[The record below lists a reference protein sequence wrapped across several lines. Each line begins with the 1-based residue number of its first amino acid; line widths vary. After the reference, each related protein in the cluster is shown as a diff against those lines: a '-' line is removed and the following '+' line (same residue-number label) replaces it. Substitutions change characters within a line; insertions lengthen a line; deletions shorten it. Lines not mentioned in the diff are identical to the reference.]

1 MTDPRLDDRLLAAIR
16 KLPQGSGVIFR
27 HYGLPADQ
35 RRLLFAKVRHVC
47 RQRGHRLLL
56 ADDAATARR
65 WGADGVH
72 RRGRSHGAALHS
84 APVHDVLEI
93 GEALRTGATLL
104 FLSPLRATRSHP
116 GQRPLGPTRFAMLAR
131 LCRPAKVIALG
142 GMNRA
147 HVGKWS
153 HSIVHGW
160 AAIDAF

>member
-1 MTDPRLDDRLLAAIR
+1 MGGWERGIGAR
-16 KLPQGSGVIFR
+16 
-27 HYGLPADQ
+27 
-35 RRLLFAKVRHVC
+35 VRHSC
-47 RQRGHRLLL
+47 GQRGHGLLL
-56 ADDAATARR
+56 ADDAETARR

-84 APVHDVLEI
+84 APVHDVREI

-153 HSIVHGW
+153 RSIVHGW
-160 AAIDAF
+160 AAIAAV